1 MRPEAPADTHA
12 ERDELTA
19 ALDTL
24 ERLGRHGFTDRDGI
38 SRGRAIGFALFAAL
52 EPHVI
57 FEAAVEAL
65 QQWNAHVL
73 VAVMLA
79 VRCGRWGHHRGDAPN
94 GSVTREGRNVRIKL
108 PRWWAEF

>member
-1 MRPEAPADTHA
+1 MKRDHADDTST
-12 ERDELTA
+12 ERNELRA
-19 ALDTL
+19 AVDAL
-24 ERLGRHGFTDRDGI
+24 ERIGRHGFTDREGV

-57 FEAAVEAL
+57 FEAAVESL

-79 VRCGRWGHHRGDAPN
+79 VRCGRWGHHRGDATN
-94 GSVTREGRNVRIKL
+94 GSVTREGRHVRIKL